1 MQAKRGV
8 VGISRYARCRGGAG
22 GGEEMGCNVIYEY
35 DAGVAGIHRL
45 VPCLESL
52 PGEDGRG

>member
-52 PGEDGRG
+52 P